1 MIQLIITMD
10 EENKGMV
17 NVSGPIHDKI
27 LCYGLLEVAKD
38 AVRAYEAQ
46 AKNIIIPELK
56 VAAIK

>member
-10 EENKGMV
+10 EENNGMV
-17 NVSGPIHDKI
+17 HVSGPIHNKL

-38 AVRAYEAQ
+38 AVREYKAPSN
-46 AKNIIIPELK
+46 NIIIPELK